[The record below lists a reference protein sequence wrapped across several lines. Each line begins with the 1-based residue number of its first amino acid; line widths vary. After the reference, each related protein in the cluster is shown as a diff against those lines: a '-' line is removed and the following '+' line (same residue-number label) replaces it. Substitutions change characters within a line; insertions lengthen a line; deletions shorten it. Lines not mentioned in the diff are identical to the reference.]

1 MAAWKEL
8 APPACPT
15 LQGRSA
21 NRAKVQRACGS
32 LEATYHDILT
42 QEECLRIAALPQQPE
57 RVAEPARE
65 RREHVAR
72 AGAAGGRAAGRAAA
86 GEEECSL
93 GAGTDGVGFLATGSE
108 SEGMSLDG
116 GDEEGSSS
124 GEEEEQERGN
134 DVSAGGRGVP
144 GRRASA
150 GGQGRGKAAAADVDM
165 QDAGEPRIG

>member
-8 APPACPT
+8 APPACPA

-21 NRAKVQRACGS
+21 NRANVQRACGS

-57 RVAEPARE
+57 RVAEPPRGRGARP
-65 RREHVAR
+65 
-72 AGAAGGRAAGRAAA
+72 GAAGGRDAGGAAA
-86 GEEECSL
+86 GKEECSL
-93 GAGTDGVGFLATGSE
+93 GAGADGDGFLATGSR

-116 GDEEGSSS
+116 GDQEGSSS
-124 GEEEEQERGN
+124 GEEEEQERGK

-144 GRRASA
+144 GRRTCA
-150 GGQGRGKAAAADVDM
+150 GGQGRGEAAAADVDM
-165 QDAGEPRIG
+165 HDAGEPRIG